1 MNKIFITIILL
12 LFLPKQENDKD
23 FHNYHLKFIEIED
36 LISNE
41 NFRDAET
48 ELELLL
54 EEYNPSF
61 TKDYVILAQ
70 LFLINNKK
78 SESIRLL
85 KQSMEFGAKLE
96 CLREIDL
103 LNKNIPEDDWQKI
116 ESQAEQLTA
125 IYHSKINLSLGIHFN
140 RNYQK
145 EQDNKS
151 KRNYKS
157 VVYSNFSKIKTL
169 TDKGTF
175 PGEYLIGIDN
185 KEYAPKI
192 SECSFGNSKIIVTL
206 LHFDYSSTSL
216 TEDKLVTAIRKGQ
229 LHPREFASFYTFEQN
244 RHGQLYK
251 KSDKNRQTSSNYN
264 FLFPFEQRSGDIEKV
279 NADRKKFG
287 ICSKETDL
295 KKILIEEKYGMK
307 LKFGYK

>member
-41 NFRDAET
+41 NFRYAET

-96 CLREIDL
+96 CLREIEL

-175 PGEYLIGIDN
+175 PGE
-185 KEYAPKI
+185 
-192 SECSFGNSKIIVTL
+192 
-206 LHFDYSSTSL
+206 
-216 TEDKLVTAIRKGQ
+216 
-229 LHPREFASFYTFEQN
+229 
-244 RHGQLYK
+244 
-251 KSDKNRQTSSNYN
+251 
-264 FLFPFEQRSGDIEKV
+264 
-279 NADRKKFG
+279 
-287 ICSKETDL
+287 
-295 KKILIEEKYGMK
+295 
-307 LKFGYK
+307 